1 MAIKKGARRET
12 GRGAGGLYLIGIYK
26 LIEGVALIALGFGAV
41 RMLHRD
47 LATSVLHWVHALRVD
62 PHNRYIHALLVRAF
76 AVTPK
81 QLEEFSV
88 GTFLYAG
95 LRLIEGVGLVM
106 RKRWAEWL
114 TAAATA
120 LFIPLEIYEMY
131 RRLSWIRVGLF
142 VVNVMIVV
150 YLVAMI
156 RRRR

>member
-1 MAIKKGARRET
+1 MNGQKTSYLSRSSALRNAT
-12 GRGAGGLYLIGIYK
+12 GVVTLA
-26 LIEGVALIALGFGAV
+26 VALIALGFGAV

-47 LATSVLHWVHALRVD
+47 LASSVLQWIHLLRVD
-62 PHNRYIHALLVRAF
+62 PHNRYIHALLVKAF

-88 GTFLYAG
+88 GTFIYAG

-120 LFIPLEIYEMY
+120 LFIPLELFEIY
-131 RRLSWIRVGLF
+131 RHVSWIRVGLF
-142 VVNVMIVV
+142 VVNVAIVV
-150 YLVAMI
+150 YLIAMI
-156 RRRR
+156 RKKR